1 VLQLKKLLFL
11 IMILC
16 SFSYT
21 AWAITIEL
29 QETEEQSGTEIRALK
44 EENAG
49 IRKDT
54 AKNDQA
60 ITDIRRRIADIAAD
74 MTAIREDM
82 ENLRGDREVLGKGE
96 SDLKKELIDIRKQ
109 FDQLSS
115 RMNVI
120 ESLLEIKSGANQAP
134 KGEKAVSGDSKS
146 AALGKN
152 EKALAYDAAYDAF
165 KKEKYG
171 KAREGFQNFLKK
183 YPNTEY
189 SASAQFWIGESYY
202 FEKKYEQAILE
213 YEKVIKDYPQGN
225 KVPSA
230 LLKQGFSFLNLGD
243 KSSAKLL
250 LEQVV
255 KNYPGTAQARM
266 AKAKLEKIK

>member
-1 VLQLKKLLFL
+1 MKKSLFL

-21 AWAITIEL
+21 AWAISIEL
-29 QETEEQSGTEIRALK
+29 QETEEQSGTEISTLK
-44 EENAG
+44 EENAR

-60 ITDIRRRIADIAAD
+60 ITDIRKRLADIAAD
-74 MTAIREDM
+74 MTVIREDM
-82 ENLRGDREVLGKGE
+82 ENLKGDREVLGKGE
-96 SDLKKELIDIRKQ
+96 SDLKKEFIDIRNQ

-120 ESLLEIKSGANQAP
+120 ENLLEIKSGANQAP
-134 KGEKAVSGDSKS
+134 KGEKVVSGASKS

-152 EKALAYDAAYDAF
+152 EKALAYDSAYDAF

-183 YPNTEY
+183 YPKTEY
-189 SASAQFWIGESYY
+189 SDSAQFWIGESYY
-202 FEKKYEQAILE
+202 SERKYEQAILE

-230 LLKQGFSFLNLGD
+230 LLKQGFAFLNLGD
-243 KSSAKLL
+243 KASAKLL
-250 LEQVV
+250 LEQVA
-255 KNYPGTAQARM
+255 KNYPGTDQARM
-266 AKAKLEKIK
+266 ARAKLAKIK